1 MSHPRTQATDTG
13 VVFPMGEGST
23 LRSSTGTARKVL
35 AAALEPLDARQAAQ
49 VRAEPQWR
57 LNYPAYFRR
66 LVQGALSQPGQ
77 AVPSARQGLDA
88 AMNELRW
95 SHDGQDEPLSAVVTR
110 LTEAH
115 APQAP
120 KAPPT
125 FETRTLTGRQGAPEA
140 AHPLAI
146 PYKGRMLSGQALADQ
161 ARAWAVRGIIE
172 ASAAEAL
179 IRCVDNPQ
187 WFDLSDRTMVLLGA
201 ASEAGPLKTI
211 SRWRANIVAVDLPR
225 PAAWHRIA
233 AIVEGG
239 NSVVH
244 VPLKAGPCAA
254 DWTQRAGADLLK
266 DLPEIATW
274 VRGFKGPLDVAAH
287 GYADGERHVRLAA
300 AMDVIQAV
308 ACHDHQDSTLA
319 FMATP
324 TDVYAIPQAT
334 AAASMD
340 NFRQRPWL
348 SKVLQAQ
355 LALFT
360 GKRFFQPNITRLVPT
375 PANTKYAVV
384 DGLVIQQGPNYAL
397 AKRLQQWRGLVARA
411 SGHQV
416 SINVAPP
423 TETSSV
429 LSNRAIAAGYRAAD
443 VFGVEVFQPET
454 TTALMAAL
462 WVHDLRTGNET
473 DHASA
478 PSAHPMDLI
487 AQGACHGG
495 FWGVGYRPRTAL
507 PFVAGLGLLR
517 GVVASARRALK
528 PRRLSGKGRSAPAA
542 S

>member
-1 MSHPRTQATDTG
+1 MSHPRTKATETG
-13 VVFPMGEGST
+13 VVFPMDEGSK
-23 LRSSTGTARKVL
+23 LRTSTATAKKVMQ
-35 AAALEPLDARQAAQ
+35 AALTPLDAQKAAQ
-49 VRAEPQWR
+49 VQAESQWR

-66 LVQGALSQPGQ
+66 LVQGALSQPAQ
-77 AVPSARQGLDA
+77 AVPSAQRGLDA
-88 AMNELRW
+88 AMNDLCW
-95 SHDGQDEPLSAVVTR
+95 SRDGLDVPLSEMVAR
-110 LTEAH
+110 LTDEQTLQPAS
-115 APQAP
+115 
-120 KAPPT
+120 T
-125 FETRTLTGRQGAPEA
+125 FETKTLTGRHGTAEA
-140 AHPLAI
+140 SHPLSI
-146 PYKGRMLSGQALADQ
+146 PYKGKMLCGQALAQQ

-201 ASEAGPLKTI
+201 ASEAGPLKML

-225 PAAWHRIA
+225 PDAWKRIA

-244 VPLKAGPCAA
+244 VPLMATNPAA
-254 DWTQRAGADLLK
+254 DWTERAGADLLK
-266 DLPEIATW
+266 DLPEIANW
-274 VRGFKGPLDVAAH
+274 VRSFKGPLDVAAH

-308 ACHDHQDSTLA
+308 ACHDNKDSTLA

-348 SKVLQAQ
+348 SKLLQAQ

-360 GKRFFQPNITRLVPT
+360 GKRFFQPNIKGLVQT

-397 AKRLQQWRGLVARA
+397 AKRLQQWRGLVARS

-423 TETSSV
+423 TETTSV

-462 WVHDLRTGNET
+462 WVHDLRTANET

-517 GVVASARRALK
+517 GVSASIKRALK
-528 PRRLSGKGRSAPAA
+528 QRRFSGRGRSAPAA

>member
-1 MSHPRTQATDTG
+1 MSHQRTQATETG
-13 VVFPMGEGST
+13 VVFPMGEDSQLRTST
-23 LRSSTGTARKVL
+23 STAKKVL
-35 AAALEPLDARQAAQ
+35 AAALGPLDAQAAAQ
-49 VRAEPQWR
+49 VQGEAQWR
-57 LNYPAYFRR
+57 LNYPGYFRH
-66 LVQGALSQPGQ
+66 LVLGALSQPDQ
-77 AVPSARQGLDA
+77 AVSSARRGLDA
-88 AMNELRW
+88 TMDALCW
-95 SHDGQDEPLSAVVTR
+95 AVDGQDIPLSAMVAQ
-110 LTEAH
+110 LTHE
-115 APQAP
+115 
-120 KAPPT
+120 PT
-125 FETRTLTGRQGAPEA
+125 PRATSAFETRTLTGRHGPAEIS
-140 AHPLAI
+140 HPLAI
-146 PYKGRMLSGQALADQ
+146 PYKGKLLCGQALAEQ

-172 ASAAEAL
+172 ASAAQAL

-187 WFDLSDRTMVLLGA
+187 WFDLSDRTLVLLGA
-201 ASEAGPLKTI
+201 ASEAGPLRTL
-211 SRWRANIVAVDLPR
+211 SRWHANIVAVDLPR
-225 PAAWHRIA
+225 PDAWKRIA

-244 VPLKAGPCAA
+244 VPLMASNPSA
-254 DWTQRAGADLLK
+254 DWTARAGADLLK
-266 DLPEIATW
+266 ELPQITTW
-274 VRGFKGPLDVAAH
+274 IRSFKGPLDVAAH
-287 GYADGERHVRLAA
+287 AYADGERHVRLAA

-324 TDVYAIPQAT
+324 TDVYAIPQST

-340 NFRQRPWL
+340 NFRNRPWL

-355 LALFT
+355 LSLFT
-360 GKRFFQPNITRLVPT
+360 GKRFFQPNIDALVQTPT
-375 PANTKYAVV
+375 NAKYAVV

-416 SINVAPP
+416 SLNVAPP

-478 PSAHPMDLI
+478 PSAHPLDLI

-517 GVVASARRALK
+517 GVVASIKRAMKRR
-528 PRRLSGKGRSAPAA
+528 RFSGKAVRVPAA

>member
-1 MSHPRTQATDTG
+1 MSHPSSQATETG
-13 VVFPMGEGST
+13 VVFPKGRDSQ
-23 LRSSTGTARKVL
+23 LRTSTGTAKKVL
-35 AAALEPLDARQAAQ
+35 AAALAPLDAQRAAQ
-49 VRAEPQWR
+49 LQTEPQWR

-66 LVQGALSQPGQ
+66 LVQSALSQPEQ
-77 AVPSARQGLDA
+77 AVPSAQRGLDA
-88 AMNELRW
+88 AMNDLCW
-95 SHDGQDEPLSAVVTR
+95 SRDGHEVPLSEMVAR
-110 LTEAH
+110 LTNEPALQA
-115 APQAP
+115 AP
-120 KAPPT
+120 T
-125 FETRTLTGRQGAPEA
+125 LETKTLKGRHGMAEVS
-140 AHPLAI
+140 HPLSI
-146 PYKGRMLSGQALADQ
+146 PYKGKMLCGQALAQQ

-201 ASEAGPLKTI
+201 ASEAGPLKMLC
-211 SRWRANIVAVDLPR
+211 RWHANIVAVDLPR
-225 PAAWHRIA
+225 PAAWKRIA

-244 VPLKAGPCAA
+244 VPLMAA
-254 DWTQRAGADLLK
+254 NPAVDWTERAGADLLK

-340 NFRQRPWL
+340 NFRNRPWL

-360 GKRFFQPNITRLVPT
+360 GKRFFQPNITRLVQT

-397 AKRLQQWRGLVARA
+397 AKRLQQWRGLVARS

-423 TETSSV
+423 TETTSV

-462 WVHDLRTGNET
+462 WVHDLRTSNET

-517 GVVASARRALK
+517 GVSASIKRALK
-528 PRRLSGKGRSAPAA
+528 QRRFSGRGRSAPAA